1 MITAKHNMKLSDR
14 YLILQRPDIVQKRN
28 DEVLLVWGDIPF
40 WTVVDNDM
48 FRLLNLLTGE
58 KTLSDILTC
67 RNTWSSQLDDIFKA
81 ISILEKYNIIKD
93 INKTKKSN
101 TQNKVSE
108 YKIENVALNIT
119 RNCNLKCSICY
130 NQSYNNDNFKMEL
143 SADEIINTLKQIK
156 PLKSKSAI
164 LTILGGEPLL
174 VQDKLLKVSKAGKK
188 MGYTVL
194 ISTNGTGIT
203 DDFACKARELGL
215 EIQVSIDGHN
225 SIINDRIRGGGS
237 FDSIIK
243 GIKKLVDNKVYTILS
258 FVCCAENMDYLEEFY
273 RLALSLKVNEARFL
287 PLKLI
292 GGGRAGKFTPAGM
305 HDLVLKV
312 NSMLQKN
319 PEFQKLM
326 GRDFYSILETTCF
339 YSNKRKSCGSG
350 LQTVLIDSDGSLYPC
365 INTANKEFRI
375 SHIHDKSFRF
385 TDVWQKSEF
394 LLQYRKKTAIDEMN
408 NNCSVC
414 PVRYWCLGNCRGEA
428 YHTKNDISSQAHNC
442 NDMKKAI
449 IEMLW
454 ALSENAEKVSK
465 SNLNRAYSYGGGLV

>member
-14 YLILQRPDIVQKRN
+14 YLIFLKPDIVQKRN

-40 WTVVDNDM
+40 WTVVDNAM

-225 SIINDRIRGGGS
+225 SIINDR
-237 FDSIIK
+237 
-243 GIKKLVDNKVYTILS
+243 
-258 FVCCAENMDYLEEFY
+258 
-273 RLALSLKVNEARFL
+273 
-287 PLKLI
+287 
-292 GGGRAGKFTPAGM
+292 
-305 HDLVLKV
+305 
-312 NSMLQKN
+312 
-319 PEFQKLM
+319 
-326 GRDFYSILETTCF
+326 
-339 YSNKRKSCGSG
+339 
-350 LQTVLIDSDGSLYPC
+350 
-365 INTANKEFRI
+365 
-375 SHIHDKSFRF
+375 
-385 TDVWQKSEF
+385 
-394 LLQYRKKTAIDEMN
+394 
-408 NNCSVC
+408 
-414 PVRYWCLGNCRGEA
+414 
-428 YHTKNDISSQAHNC
+428 
-442 NDMKKAI
+442 
-449 IEMLW
+449 
-454 ALSENAEKVSK
+454 
-465 SNLNRAYSYGGGLV
+465 